1 MSTTPSPSQY
11 EVNLEDRNAKA
22 HGQASAAPSA
32 SSSSQAAPPAPAST
46 KTRKVPRK
54 KRLHKMVKEL
64 KKAHKSALLSP
75 YITRKFQV
83 LYETYLSEYHL
94 SEADAKN
101 LQAKEK
107 RAKLRDIPGYNEAL
121 ITFRQ
126 EKESFILGLV
136 PLSQSEIDAE
146 AAKFFAVHGEG
157 K

>member
-1 MSTTPSPSQY
+1 MSTTPSPFAPIIGNRAQ
-11 EVNLEDRNAKA
+11 NAGGD
-22 HGQASAAPSA
+22 GQASAT
-32 SSSSQAAPPAPAST
+32 PPAPAST